1 MKSSKT
7 RGLVSSSVLLLAMSG
22 AVIPPNYDYQAKAQ
36 TVTQEK
42 RSKTTWEWN
51 DDGWRRRVEIQ
62 GKAEFNDDYSDITDV
77 SNDGSVRIEEIRG
90 GDDRR
95 LDIRKDASGQLVRKY
110 LVNGELT
117 TLDAKGR
124 EWLAGLLLIAVRQG
138 TIDADRRVEKILKQR
153 GVAGM
158 LDEISSIEGEYGK
171 RLYFQTLL
179 KSESLNRTDRS
190 KVMLAASKQISS
202 DHEKANILK
211 STADLFLS
219 DTTLSNALFQA
230 IATINSDYEHRLTL
244 SSLLKRKNLGE
255 HVLSQMLASTAGI
268 SSDHEKAN
276 FLLEASSAYTGDARL
291 RSEFLKTVDTIKSDH
306 ERGRVLSAMLR
317 NKQIG

>member
-1 MKSSKT
+1 
-7 RGLVSSSVLLLAMSG
+7 
-22 AVIPPNYDYQAKAQ
+22 
-36 TVTQEK
+36 
-42 RSKTTWEWN
+42 
-51 DDGWRRRVEIQ
+51 
-62 GKAEFNDDYSDITDV
+62 
-77 SNDGSVRIEEIRG
+77 
-90 GDDRR
+90 
-95 LDIRKDASGQLVRKY
+95 
-110 LVNGELT
+110 VNGEAT
-117 TLDAKGR
+117 VLDEKGR
-124 EWLAGLLLIAVRQG
+124 QWLAGLLLIAVRQG
-138 TIDADRRVEKILKQR
+138 TIDVDRRVQKLVKQR

-158 LDEISSIEGEYGK
+158 LEEIATIEGEYGK
-171 RLYFQTLL
+171 RIYFQALI
-179 KSESLNRTDRS
+179 KNESLSRADLS
-190 KVMLAASKQISS
+190 KVVLAASKQISS

-211 STADLFLS
+211 STADLFLGDS
-219 DTTLSNALFQA
+219 TLSNSLFQA
-230 IATINSDYEHRLTL
+230 IATIGSDYEHRLML